1 LKTIKTEKDLANFLK
16 TIARQSVVDASLNLF
31 ESDSYIA
38 KFANELEKEM
48 DILGEQGEEESAEEP
63 VEEPEAE
70 AETAEEPAKTEPK
83 KPKRNPAAEKAL
95 SLPDY
100 EVNQEVTF
108 EQILTAINL
117 VRAGNSTK
125 NKKTKQ
131 EILDYFEK
139 LDEEEKGVLLI
150 YLKELAKIITGAID
164 GEEGH
169 DPSDATTFFDI
180 SIRQDDKSQ
189 DSQKTTSK
197 PSSDKS
203 AAQPDPQQQKQATG
217 EEDVTPPIRVNEKQD
232 YSGLKII
239 RG

>member
-1 LKTIKTEKDLANFLK
+1 MKTIRTERELLNYLK
-16 TIARQSVVDASLNLF
+16 SVAQKSIIDASSNLF
-31 ESDSYIA
+31 ESDSYVA

-48 DILGEQGEEESAEEP
+48 DSLKEQEEAEEAEEEEAEVEPAAEE
-63 VEEPEAE
+63 EEAE
-70 AETAEEPAKTEPK
+70 AKPA

-100 EVNQEVTF
+100 ETDQEVTF

-131 EILDYFEK
+131 EISDYFEK
-139 LDEEEKGVLLI
+139 LDEQEKGVLLI

-164 GEEGH
+164 GEKGH

-180 SIRQDDKSQ
+180 TVKRDEIPPDQKEKSPQ
-189 DSQKTTSK
+189 SKSK
-197 PSSDKS
+197 PKADV
-203 AAQPDPQQQKQATG
+203 QPQQPRQKKG
-217 EEDVTPPIRVNEKQD
+217 EEDVTPPIRVNERQD
-232 YSGLKII
+232 YTGLKII